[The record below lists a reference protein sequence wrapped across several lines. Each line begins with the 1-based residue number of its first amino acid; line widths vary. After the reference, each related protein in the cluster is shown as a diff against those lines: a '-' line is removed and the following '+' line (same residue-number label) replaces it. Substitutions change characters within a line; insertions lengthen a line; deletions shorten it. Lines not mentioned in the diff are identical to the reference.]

1 MSEIEHAKML
11 VRLANA
17 DLKALSVMLDA
28 NTFEESVFG
37 FHAQQAVEKSLK
49 AWIEYLGGEY
59 PLRHDIRELLR
70 QLQKLGV
77 VVDSYKELIDL
88 NIYAVTQ

>member
-49 AWIEYLGGEY
+49 AWIEYLGGDFRDEVDFDPGPGIKLEDSSGVGFLLKIKEY
-59 PLRHDIRELLR
+59 
-70 QLQKLGV
+70 G
-77 VVDSYKELIDL
+77 YW
-88 NIYAVTQ
+88 